1 MIAGGDHIELRE
13 NRVRENH
20 ASGDPTIIN
29 GVPLAGGIVVVST
42 ASISVFPGFYGS
54 VAAHNIVVKNLVLD
68 NQPFDLVYD
77 GLGTGNRFF
86 SNTCGTSDPARLC
99 RSSEEP

>member
-1 MIAGGDHIELRE
+1 MIAGGDHIVLRE
-13 NRVRENH
+13 NSVRKNQ
-20 ASGDPTIIN
+20 ASGDPTITN

-54 VAAHNIVVKNLVLD
+54 VAAHNIVEKNLVLD

-77 GLGTGNRFF
+77 GLGTGNHFV
-86 SNTCGTSDPARLC
+86 SNRCETSLPAGVC
-99 RSSEEP
+99 R